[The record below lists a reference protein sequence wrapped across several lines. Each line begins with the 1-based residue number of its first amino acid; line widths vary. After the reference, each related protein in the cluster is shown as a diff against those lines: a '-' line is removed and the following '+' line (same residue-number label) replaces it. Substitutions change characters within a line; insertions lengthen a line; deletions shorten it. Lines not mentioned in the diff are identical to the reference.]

1 MPLTTGTVINPIIT
15 YNINVII
22 VLGIIRTIRT
32 GKPADEVTIPQMISD
47 LLIGP
52 SNIWYT
58 CRKENKWLFK
68 TPYLIDAP
76 KRRFL
81 IFIEKMMELKD
92 TYNLNDYEKNFFKMI
107 GTENCERGNVT
118 YEDKC
123 KNTLLEYLKYI
134 RCMIYTN
141 YRLKFWK
148 DNDFTKGMSVYERQI
163 TYLRECR
170 GYLTNQNVIE
180 MYKFIL
186 SKLGGK
192 LKFSSYFDKIHIDY
206 LNINMNHL
214 DIMKCY
220 RIMSGLNI
228 NELKSPKPFNM
239 FISPTTKDI
248 TIYEQRLSFAKLLLS
263 NDLHICSDLIDMIY
277 EFIKLEIKRM
287 YDSYK

>member
-1 MPLTTGTVINPIIT
+1 MPLATGINPIIT

-32 GKPADEVTIPQMISD
+32 GKPADEVTIPQMIGD
-47 LLIGP
+47 LLNGP

-68 TPYLIDAP
+68 TPYLRDAP
-76 KRRFL
+76 KRHFL
-81 IFIEKMMELKD
+81 IFIEKMIELKD
-92 TYNLNDYEKNFFKMI
+92 TYNLNDYEKIFFKMI
-107 GTENCERGNVT
+107 GIENCERGNKT

-123 KNTLLEYLKYI
+123 KNTLLEYLKYL

-148 DNDFTKGMSVYERQI
+148 DNDFTKEMRVYERQI

-170 GYLTNQNVIE
+170 EYLTNLNVIE

-192 LKFSSYFDKIHIDY
+192 LKFISYFDKIHIDY

-214 DIMKCY
+214 DVMKCY
-220 RIMSGLNI
+220 HIMNGLNI
-228 NELKSPKPFNM
+228 KVLKSPKPFNM
-239 FISPTTKDI
+239 FISQTTKDI

-263 NDLHICSDLIDMIY
+263 NGLHICSDLIDMIY
-277 EFIKLEIKRM
+277 EFIKIEIKEI
-287 YDSYK
+287 YVTYK

>member
-1 MPLTTGTVINPIIT
+1 MPLATGINPIIT

-32 GKPADEVTIPQMISD
+32 GKPADEVTIPNMIYH
-47 LLIGP
+47 LLNGP

-68 TPYLIDAP
+68 SPYLRDTP
-76 KRRFL
+76 KRYFL
-81 IFIEKMMELKD
+81 IFIEKMIELKD

-107 GTENCERGNVT
+107 GTENCERRNVT

-141 YRLKFWK
+141 YRLKFWG

-170 GYLTNQNVIE
+170 GYLTNLNVIE

-192 LKFSSYFDKIHIDY
+192 LKFSSYFYKIHIDY

-214 DIMKCY
+214 DVMKCY

-228 NELKSPKPFNM
+228 KDKAPPFNV
-239 FISPTTKDI
+239 FISPKTGDI

-287 YDSYK
+287 YVLYK